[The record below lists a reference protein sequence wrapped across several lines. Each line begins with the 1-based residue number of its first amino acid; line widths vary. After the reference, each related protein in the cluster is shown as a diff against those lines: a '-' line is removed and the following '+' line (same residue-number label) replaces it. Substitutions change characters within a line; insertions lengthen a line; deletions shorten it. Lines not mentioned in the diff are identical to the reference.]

1 MPKTIHRPEYEVLRR
16 LVREARTSA
25 GVTQVDLSSAL
36 GRSQSFISD
45 IERGVRRL
53 DIIELR
59 DVCRL
64 IGTDLV
70 QLVRQFEAELQKQDS
85 PRKKPDA
92 GTRKAG
98 SRGRRD

>member
-1 MPKTIHRPEYEVLRR
+1 MG
-16 LVREARTSA
+16 A

-64 IGTDLV
+64 VGMDLAH
-70 QLVRQFEAELQKQDS
+70 LIRQFEIELQKQDS
-85 PRKKPDA
+85 SRKKPDA
-92 GTRKAG
+92 GTRKG
-98 SRGRRD
+98 SSRDRRG